1 MTRPRYAAIKDHI
14 IQRIDRKHWKTGDRV
29 PSENELATE
38 FSVSRMT
45 ARRALQELEEESIL
59 VRNQGL
65 GSFVADNRPASS
77 MLTIRSIDEEIAE
90 RGHSHSVEV
99 LTLEEVAADEQT
111 AALLELTTGDAV
123 FHSVLLHFEN
133 QQPLQYEERLVN
145 PRFGPDYLQQD
156 FQRITPSHYLSDV
169 SPLTEADQ
177 AIEAVCAEPHIS
189 GLLRIALNE
198 PCLQLKRRTWCQRGI
213 VNIATLIYPGRRYR
227 ITAHLNF

>member
-1 MTRPRYAAIKDHI
+1 MTQPRYAAIKDHI

-29 PSENELATE
+29 SSENELASE

-45 ARRALQELEEESIL
+45 ARRALQELEEESVL

-111 AALLELTTGDAV
+111 AALLELEAGDAV

-145 PRFGPDYLQQD
+145 PRFGPEYLQQD
-156 FQRITPSHYLSDV
+156 FRQVTPSHYLSEV

-177 AIEAVCAEPHIS
+177 AIEAVCAEPTIS
-189 GLLRIALNE
+189 RLLRIRRDE
-198 PCLQLKRRTWCQRGI
+198 PCLQLRRRTWCQSGI
-213 VNIATLIYPGRRYR
+213 VNIATLIYPGRLYR